1 MSSQVATISPEY
13 VRLTTWALNRILAME
28 GSIPPELQLTDSL
41 RREHEGLIN
50 KVNGGHGRPHLS
62 RLSTSSM
69 VTYETRGNNLS
80 GSFRRVGISSRSRR
94 SMTPI
99 SPSAGLGDASFWGV
113 VIEEGTIQGADYD
126 HN

>member
-1 MSSQVATISPEY
+1 M
-13 VRLTTWALNRILAME
+13 
-28 GSIPPELQLTDSL
+28 
-41 RREHEGLIN
+41 N
-50 KVNGGHGRPHLS
+50 KVNGGHASGRPHLS
-62 RLSTSSM
+62 RLSTTSM
-69 VTYETRGNNLS
+69 VTYETRGDNLL

-113 VIEEGTIQGADYD
+113 VIEEGTILGASYD